1 MSPEQIAAAVSR
13 HFPLLT
19 LQTIEPLK
27 GGVSANV
34 YRLDLAASDGA
45 RRSVV
50 LREKGKSGLE
60 TAVEFSLMTALHDAG
75 QPTPLP
81 IALDDGLRDATPPF
95 ILMSFVEGGS
105 QIPADQVKPRLA
117 AMAQTLAGVHQAP
130 TTTVPKLPLRLDPL
144 SEVLNFLPAGDEWGP
159 LRSHCAAL
167 GACPYGGVPVLLH
180 GDFWS
185 QNLIWNGSRIAAI
198 LDWEDAA
205 LGDPLS
211 DLACAILEL
220 KYLYDDAE
228 VDRFQAAYGHHTE
241 VDPRR
246 LALWQVHVASA
257 AQHYMGNWGL
267 EPARE
272 AHMRQTALRQIRE
285 AAEALLSRPA

>member
-1 MSPEQIAAAVSR
+1 MSPEGIARAATR
-13 HFPLLT
+13 HFPLTT
-19 LQTIEPLK
+19 LRTAQPLK

-45 RRSVV
+45 RRSIV

-60 TAVEFSLMTALHDAG
+60 TAVEFSLLAALHEAG
-75 QPTPLP
+75 LPTPLP

-105 QIPADQVKPRLA
+105 HIPPDQVEPRLA
-117 AMAQTLAGVHQAP
+117 AMAQTLAAVHQAP
-130 TTTVPKLPLRLDPL
+130 TRALPKLPLRLDPL
-144 SEVLNFLPAGDEWGP
+144 AELLDFLPAGDEWTP
-159 LRSHCAAL
+159 LRSHCLAL
-167 GACPYGGVPVLLH
+167 GACPYQGVPVLLH
-180 GDFWS
+180 GDFWP
-185 QNLIWNGSRIAAI
+185 QNLIWNGDRIAAI

-220 KYLYDDAE
+220 RYLYDDVQ
-228 VDRFQAAYGHHTE
+228 VDGFQAAYGLHSRI
-241 VDPRR
+241 DPHR
-246 LALWQVHVASA
+246 LALWQVYVASA

-285 AAEALLSRPA
+285 AAEALVLKAD

>member
-1 MSPEQIAAAVSR
+1 MSPEQLAGAVSR
-13 HFPLLT
+13 RFPLTT
-19 LQTIEPLK
+19 LEAAQPLK

-34 YRLDLAASDGA
+34 YRLDLTTSDGA
-45 RRSVV
+45 QRSVV

-60 TAVEFSLMTALHDAG
+60 TPVEFSLLVALHRAG
-75 QPTPLP
+75 LPTPLP

-105 QIPADQVKPRLA
+105 QIPEDQVDLRLLT
-117 AMAQTLAGVHQAP
+117 MAQTLASVHATP
-130 TTTVPKLPLRLDPL
+130 TGPLPKLPLRLDPL
-144 SEVLNFLPAGDEWGP
+144 SDVLDFLPAGDEWAP
-159 LRSHCAAL
+159 LRGLCAAL
-167 GACPYGGVPVLLH
+167 GACPYQGVPVLLH
-180 GDFWS
+180 GDFWP
-185 QNLIWNGSRIAAI
+185 QNLIWNGNRIAAI

-220 KYLYDDAE
+220 KYLYDDAQVE
-228 VDRFQAAYGHHTE
+228 GFQAAYGRHTE
-241 VDPRR
+241 VDPHR
-246 LALWQVHVASA
+246 LALWQVYVASA

>member
-13 HFPLLT
+13 HFPLTT
-19 LQTIEPLK
+19 LGTAQPLK

-45 RRSVV
+45 QRSVV

-60 TAVEFSLMTALHDAG
+60 TVVEFSLLVALHKAG
-75 QPTPLP
+75 LPTPFP

-95 ILMSFVEGGS
+95 MLMSFVEGGS
-105 QIPADQVKPRLA
+105 QIPEHQVEPRLLT
-117 AMAQTLAGVHQAP
+117 MAQTLAAVHALP
-130 TTTVPKLPLRLDPL
+130 TRALPKLPLRLDPL
-144 SEVLNFLPAGDEWGP
+144 SEVLDLLPAGDEWAL

-167 GACPYGGVPVLLH
+167 GSSPYDGVPVLLH
-180 GDFWS
+180 GDFWP
-185 QNLIWNGSRIAAI
+185 QNLIWNGDRIAAI

-220 KYLYDDAE
+220 KYLYDDAK
-228 VDRFQAAYGHHTE
+228 VDRFQAAYG
-241 VDPRR
+241 
-246 LALWQVHVASA
+246 
-257 AQHYMGNWGL
+257 
-267 EPARE
+267 
-272 AHMRQTALRQIRE
+272 
-285 AAEALLSRPA
+285 

>member
-1 MSPEQIAAAVSR
+1 MSPEQIAGAVSR
-13 HFPLLT
+13 HFPLTT
-19 LQTIEPLK
+19 LEAAQPLK

-60 TAVEFSLMTALHDAG
+60 TAEEFSLLLALHKAG
-75 QPTPLP
+75 LPTPLP
-81 IALDDGLRDATPPF
+81 IALDDGLRDASPPF

-105 QIPADQVKPRLA
+105 QIPEDQVEPRLLT
-117 AMAQTLAGVHQAP
+117 MAQTLAAVHALP
-130 TTTVPKLPLRLDPL
+130 TRALPKLPLRLDPL
-144 SEVLNFLPAGDEWGP
+144 SEVLDFLPAGDEWGP

-180 GDFWS
+180 GDFWPR
-185 QNLIWNGSRIAAI
+185 NLIWNGSRIAAI

-220 KYLYDDAE
+220 KYLYDNAE
-228 VDRFQAAYGHHTE
+228 VDRFQAAYGRHTGI
-241 VDPRR
+241 DPHR
-246 LALWQVHVASA
+246 LALWKVHVASA
-257 AQHYMGNWGL
+257 AQHFMGHWGL

>member
-13 HFPLLT
+13 HFPPLT

-75 QPTPLP
+75 LPTPLP

-105 QIPADQVKPRLA
+105 HIPEHQVDLRLLT
-117 AMAQTLAGVHQAP
+117 MAQTLAAVHALP
-130 TTTVPKLPLRLDPL
+130 TGPLPKLPLRLDPL
-144 SEVLNFLPAGDEWGP
+144 SDVLDFLPTGDEWAP

-167 GACPYGGVPVLLH
+167 GACPYDGVPVLLH
-180 GDFWS
+180 GDFWPR
-185 QNLIWNGSRIAAI
+185 NLIWNGNRIAAI

-211 DLACAILEL
+211 DLACVILEL
-220 KYLYDDAE
+220 KYLYDEAQ
-228 VDRFQAAYGHHTE
+228 VQRFKAACSPHARI
-241 VDPRR
+241 DPHR

>member
-1 MSPEQIAAAVSR
+1 MSPEQIVRAVSR
-13 HFPLLT
+13 HFPLTT
-19 LQTIEPLK
+19 LRKVEPLK

-34 YRLDLAASDGA
+34 YRLDLTRADGA
-45 RRSVV
+45 RRSIV
-50 LREKGKSGLE
+50 LREKGKSGLV
-60 TAVEFSLMTALHDAG
+60 TALEFSLLTALHEAG
-75 QPTPLP
+75 LPTPLP
-81 IALDDGLRDATPPF
+81 IALDDGLRDATSPF

-105 QIPADQVKPRLA
+105 QIPGDHVDPRLLT
-117 AMAQTLAGVHQAP
+117 MAQTLAAVHALP
-130 TTTVPKLPLRLDPL
+130 TGDLPKLPLRLDPL
-144 SEVLNFLPAGDEWGP
+144 SEVLDFLPVGGEWAP

-167 GACPYGGVPVLLH
+167 GSSPYQGVPVLLH
-180 GDFWS
+180 GDFWP
-185 QNLIWNGSRIAAI
+185 QNLIWNGNRVAAI

-220 KYLYDDAE
+220 RYLYDDAQ
-228 VDRFQAAYGHHTE
+228 VDRFQAAYGLRTE
-241 VDPRR
+241 IDPHR

-257 AQHYMGNWGL
+257 AQQYMGDWGL

>member
-1 MSPEQIAAAVSR
+1 MSPEDIARAASR
-13 HFPLLT
+13 HFPLTT
-19 LQTIEPLK
+19 LQTVEPLK

-45 RRSVV
+45 CRSVV

-60 TAVEFSLMTALHDAG
+60 TAVEFSLLAALHGAG
-75 QPTPLP
+75 LPTPLP
-81 IALDDGLRDATPPF
+81 IALDDGLGDVTPPF
-95 ILMSFVEGGS
+95 ILMTFVDGGS
-105 QIPADQVKPRLA
+105 HIPEDQVEPRLA
-117 AMAQTLAGVHQAP
+117 AMAQTLAAVHATP
-130 TTTVPKLPLRLDPL
+130 TGPLPKLPLRLDPL
-144 SEVLNFLPAGDEWGP
+144 SEVLDFLPVGDEWAP

-167 GACPYGGVPVLLH
+167 GACPYQGVPVLLH
-180 GDFWS
+180 GDFWP
-185 QNLIWNGSRIAAI
+185 QNLIWNGNSIAAI

-220 KYLYDDAE
+220 KYLYDDAQ
-228 VDRFQAAYGHHTE
+228 VDGFQAAYGLHTE

-257 AQHYMGNWGL
+257 AQHYMGHWGL

-285 AAEALLSRPA
+285 AAEALLS